1 MPSACTCIY
10 FITVSSCLNGMVHLV
25 GGPTPYAGRLEICN
39 DEQWTTV
46 CGDNFRTT
54 SASVVCKQLFGEN
67 ASKCI
72 DSIKLCIKQIYSNA
86 YLFIV
91 GAVWN
96 EYYYQLFGQ
105 GSSSS
110 ILDDLI
116 CTGSESSISQ
126 CSYTEVR
133 DFSAA
138 GCYHN
143 RDVEMICYGI

>member
-1 MPSACTCIY
+1 MYRY
-10 FITVSSCLNGMVHLV
+10 FSTFILNFV
-25 GGPTPYAGRLEICN
+25 T
-39 DEQWTTV
+39 
-46 CGDNFRTT
+46 
-54 SASVVCKQLFGEN
+54 
-67 ASKCI
+67 
-72 DSIKLCIKQIYSNA
+72 
-86 YLFIV
+86 V

-96 EYYYQLFGQ
+96 EYYYQVFGQ

-116 CTGSESSISQ
+116 CTGSESSVNQ
-126 CSYTEVR
+126 CSYREVR